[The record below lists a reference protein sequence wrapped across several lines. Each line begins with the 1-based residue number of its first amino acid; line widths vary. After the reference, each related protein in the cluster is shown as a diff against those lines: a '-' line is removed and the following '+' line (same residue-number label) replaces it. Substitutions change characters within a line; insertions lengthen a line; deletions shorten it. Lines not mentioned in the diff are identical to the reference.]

1 MVINKHMRNREIFN
15 RKLESLESN
24 LTKMSYLLRRQGT
37 KDEYDDM
44 ITSCRDLIEQMK
56 SYINM
61 EPVTPNEINRY

>member
-15 RKLESLESN
+15 RKLENLESN
-24 LTKMSYLLRRQGT
+24 LTKMSYLLRRPGT

>member
-15 RKLESLESN
+15 RKLENLESN

-44 ITSCRDLIEQMK
+44 IISCRDLIEQMK
-56 SYINM
+56 SYISM
-61 EPVTPNEINRY
+61 EPVTPNEINKY

>member
-1 MVINKHMRNREIFN
+1 MDINKHMRNREIFN
-15 RKLESLESN
+15 RKLENLESN

-44 ITSCRDLIEQMK
+44 ITACRDLIEQMK

>member
-15 RKLESLESN
+15 RKLENLESN

-44 ITSCRDLIEQMK
+44 IISCRDLIE
-56 SYINM
+56 
-61 EPVTPNEINRY
+61 